1 MTSEAIS
8 RGRWCYDFDMIVF
21 DELARILAAPM
32 RRRNALK
39 LAGKVLTGGVL
50 ASLAV
55 GPSHATCK
63 DGRSRCHGQGFDE
76 CKDGK
81 WVFFRCPPGTA
92 CVPNGRTIL
101 CEPRPEY

>member
-55 GPSHATCK
+55 GPSHATGK
-63 DGRSRCHGQGFDE
+63 DSTSAKTGNGSSLDAHRARRVFQTAGRFYASRDRSISQDHD
-76 CKDGK
+76 
-81 WVFFRCPPGTA
+81 
-92 CVPNGRTIL
+92 
-101 CEPRPEY
+101 